1 MLFFHTFFFNTHSS
15 CLQVALETHIQ
26 ILLGCLTNASVP
38 EAPDTHVMKSFELR
52 IADAHKVDRFRAL
65 YVDAPIALPL
75 AELCTSSGVPDWKT
89 MPEAEF
95 MERYGNAV
103 RAKYNLPTKE
113 ELNLLH
119 DNEVDNEEQEE
130 PAEGPNH
137 PNLPNDVPANEN
149 EMSDVFFVYRTLQT

>member
-1 MLFFHTFFFNTHSS
+1 MD
-15 CLQVALETHIQ
+15 IQ
-26 ILLGCLTNASVP
+26 
-38 EAPDTHVMKSFELR
+38 
-52 IADAHKVDRFRAL
+52 FREL

-75 AELCTSSGVPDWKT
+75 AEFCTSSGVPDWKT
-89 MPEAEF
+89 MPEDEF

-103 RAKYNLPTKE
+103 RAKYNLPTEE

-130 PAEGPNH
+130 PAEE

-149 EMSDVFFVYRTLQT
+149 EMSDVL